1 MNKIIGYIVFAV
13 LMGCVHSVLAAGQHA
28 DHPRK
33 DSTEIM
39 YLNVDTGQSVVKW
52 KGTEM
57 RGSDSHEGT
66 LKLREGRLE
75 LKNGLLEGGYFI
87 ADMHSITVTDIPES
101 DPVPRRY
108 LTEHLESEDFF
119 YVEKFPTAGFE
130 ITHTQKLEG
139 NKVRVTGNLS
149 VRDVT
154 KEVEFV
160 ADKTQTSEA
169 TMYKASFIID
179 RFEYNISYQGSY
191 WKRITSLID
200 NNFVD
205 AEILISV
212 ELVAN
217 PPNNY

>member
-1 MNKIIGYIVFAV
+1 MNKVIGYIVFAM
-13 LMGCVHSVLAAGQHA
+13 LMGCVQPVLASEQQA
-28 DHPRK
+28 DHPRN

-57 RGSDSHEGT
+57 RGSDSHEGI

-119 YVEKFPTAGFE
+119 YVEKYPIAGFE
-130 ITHTQKLEG
+130 ITKTRELEG
-139 NKVRVTGNLS
+139 DRVRITGNLS
-149 VRDVT
+149 IRDVT
-154 KEVEFV
+154 RAVEFI
-160 ADKTQTSEA
+160 AEKIQTSEA
-169 TMYKASFIID
+169 MMYKASFIID

>member
-1 MNKIIGYIVFAV
+1 MNKIIDYILFTLLV
-13 LMGCVHSVLAAGQHA
+13 LSVHSAFAAEQHA
-28 DHPRK
+28 EHQSK
-33 DSTEIM
+33 DSTEVT
-39 YLNVDTGQSVVKW
+39 YLNVDTVESVVQW

-57 RGSDSHEGT
+57 RGSDSHEGI
-66 LKLREGRLE
+66 LRLREGRLE
-75 LKNGLLEGGYFI
+75 LKNGVLEGGYFI
-87 ADMHSITVTDIPES
+87 ADMHSINVTDIPKS

-139 NKVRVTGNLS
+139 NQVRVTGNLS

-154 KEVEFV
+154 KEVEFI
-160 ADKTQTSEA
+160 AEKTQTTSA

-212 ELVAN
+212 ELVAY
-217 PPNNY
+217 PINN